1 MWTHAVSYILRLT
14 LFVMR
19 TIFLQTIFIPSA
31 FAAKW
36 CSGISDFFC
45 TTYFIL
51 FFRNLWNARGMYVW
65 LDMFIYSLY
74 KFCWRRHVIHIA
86 AVWYFIMKIPFLLSP
101 ILHCG
106 TNWHISYPCAHI
118 YIWWKIYICIYVCTH
133 ICCCFISTWKA
144 CCENAQF
151 SHFN

>member
-1 MWTHAVSYILRLT
+1 MSWGQ
-14 LFVMR
+14 F
-19 TIFLQTIFIPSA
+19 FLQTIFIPSA

-36 CSGISDFFC
+36 CSGISNFFAQL
-45 TTYFIL
+45 IL
-51 FFRNLWNARGMYVW
+51 FSFFGICEMQGDVCMVIYVY
-65 LDMFIYSLY
+65 IYSLY

-118 YIWWKIYICIYVCTH
+118 YIWWKIYICIYVYTH
-133 ICCCFISTWKA
+133 ICCCFISAWKA